1 MRPSPTLVPLRVADV
16 SFFCKL
22 LRQRLIEKSA
32 ATAATQLSLPSHLAM
47 LNLIAKSAGYRNFQ
61 SLRADAD
68 SLTPHERAEPI
79 TLPRA
84 SDLPKPVLR
93 ALSHFDTHGRMTRFP
108 LQLSIRELAML
119 ALWCRLPAKRDLTEA
134 EVNNYIA
141 QFHTFSDNATLRR
154 ELVSMKLLWR
164 TKDGR
169 VYRKEAPTPSTDGQ
183 LFIKT
188 LMKLT
193 RRGPTLAS

>member
-1 MRPSPTLVPLRVADV
+1 MRPSQTPVPLRVADV
-16 SFFCKL
+16 SLFCKA
-22 LRQRLIEKSA
+22 LRHQLVEKST
-32 ATAATQLSLPSHLAM
+32 TALPSYLAM
-47 LNLIAKSAGYRNFQ
+47 LNVIAKSAGYRNFQ

-68 SLTPHERAEPI
+68 SAIPHKRAEPI
-79 TLPRA
+79 TLPRG

-108 LQLSIRELAML
+108 LQLSIREIAML
-119 ALWCRLPAKRDLTEA
+119 AIWCRLPTKRDLTEG
-134 EVNNYIA
+134 EVNNSIA
-141 QFHTFSDNATLRR
+141 QFHTFADNATLRR
-154 ELVSMKLLWR
+154 ELVNMKLLWR

-169 VYRKEAPTPSTDGQ
+169 VYRKEVPEASVDGQ

-193 RRGPTLAS
+193 RRVSNTTS

>member
-1 MRPSPTLVPLRVADV
+1 MRPTPNPVPLRVADV
-16 SFFCKL
+16 SLFCKT
-22 LRQRLIEKSA
+22 LRQQLVEQNA
-32 ATAATQLSLPSHLAM
+32 AALPSHLAM
-47 LNLIAKSAGYRNFQ
+47 LNVIAKSAGYRNFQ

-68 SLTPHERAEPI
+68 SATPHERAEPI
-79 TLPRA
+79 TLPRG

-119 ALWCRLPAKRDLTEA
+119 AIWCRLPAKRDLSEG
-134 EVNNYIA
+134 EVNDYIA

-154 ELVSMKLLWR
+154 ELVNMKLLWR

-169 VYRKEAPTPSTDGQ
+169 VYRKEAPEASADGQ

-193 RRGPTLAS
+193 RRVSNAPA